1 MPPPTTSTSTAAG
14 SLAPPTGDGRGQNGV
29 PSATFPATASR
40 LVAWSLALSGLLADA
55 ILLVL
60 HFSRRPYDADFRNFY
75 ATALLGR
82 KAGWAHIYDI
92 AAQARIAD
100 VIGPGHDWPYLNPP
114 LLAWLAA
121 PFTFLPYVPA
131 ALLWSAVLIA
141 LLGLALVA
149 ARPGPRLPWYL
160 ASIALAFPFLFGV
173 EQGQVIALL
182 ALSLVLCHRFDRSGH
197 PFLAGAV
204 LGLTLLKPHVVFL
217 VPVVLLLAG
226 RLRVFVAWTAI
237 CLVVAALTVT
247 SLGVEGMAAW
257 YQSVAAVRAQVP
269 APHFTLAFW
278 LPGIP
283 GLAAGAVVAAGTLAV
298 AWRSRDESTARIL
311 ALGVV
316 GSALASPY
324 LNIQDLALLVVA
336 GWLLWQEINRAE
348 KLLLGLGWIGVAAS
362 AGTGLPVL
370 AVESSWLASAVAR
383 TASRTREGA
392 LPASQR

>member
-14 SLAPPTGDGRGQNGV
+14 SLALPTGAGRGQNGV
-29 PSATFPATASR
+29 PSATSPATARR

-60 HFSRRPYDADFRNFY
+60 HFTRRPYDADFRNFY

-100 VIGPGHDWPYLNPP
+100 AIGPGHDWPYLNPP

-121 PFTFLPYVPA
+121 PFTFLPYLPA
-131 ALLWSAVLIA
+131 ALLWSAGLIA
-141 LLGLALVA
+141 LLGLALLA
-149 ARPGPRLPWYL
+149 ARPGPPLPWYL

-173 EQGQVIALL
+173 EQGQVVALL
-182 ALSLVLCHRFDRSGH
+182 GLGLVLCHRLERSGH
-197 PFLAGAV
+197 PFLAGAA
-204 LGLTLLKPHVVFL
+204 LGLALLKPHTVFL
-217 VPVVLLLAG
+217 VPAVLLLAG
-226 RLRVFVAWTAI
+226 RFRVFVAWTAI
-237 CLVVAALTVT
+237 CLVVAAVTVA
-247 SLGVEGMAAW
+247 SLGVEGMGAW
-257 YQSVAAVRAQVP
+257 YQSVSAVRAQVP

-278 LPGIP
+278 LPGVP
-283 GLAAGAVVAAGTLAV
+283 GLLAGSVVAVGTLAV
-298 AWRSRDESTARIL
+298 AWRSRGESTARIL
-311 ALGVV
+311 AIGIA

-336 GWLLWQEINRAE
+336 GWLLWVEVNRAE
-348 KLLLGLGWIGVAAS
+348 KLLLGLGWVGIAAS

-370 AVESSWLASAVAR
+370 AVESAWLASA
-383 TASRTREGA
+383 ASRTLITRPPQQA
-392 LPASQR
+392 PA